1 MQSRSGFQSSSR
13 RNHCFV
19 EGTRKRLFKPTVS
32 TGGTK
37 MKIVQALLSP
47 RKRAA
52 AKTGSRQG
60 DISKQME
67 DKGTSNP
74 QSSQH
79 KP

>member
-1 MQSRSGFQSSSR
+1 MAKRQ
-13 RNHCFV
+13 
-19 EGTRKRLFKPTVS
+19 GTRKGLFKPTVS

-79 KP
+79 KPYNILWIKSI